1 MITRHAFYTDFTDS
15 AEKICGTLCADV
27 ATNDLLRVSA
37 RGRRGP
43 RATNISRADQ
53 SGGLNSR
60 HRFRLR
66 YASPRTIHYDDSDHV
81 WSRSGHA
88 HHALRDESA
97 VAAGRNRERRYR

>member
-37 RGRRGP
+37 RGRRGQ

-53 SGGLNSR
+53 SRGLNSR

-66 YASPRTIHYDDSDHV
+66 YTSSRTLHHHGSDRV
-81 WSRSGHA
+81 WSRSRNA
-88 HHALRDESA
+88 HHALRDEPAIA
-97 VAAGRNRERRYR
+97 VG